1 MNPAWAQIVDVCVSS
16 VLTCVVFAIA
26 VVFVVVV
33 NVVVFA
39 VIVKKLL
46 RRKVSFDVN
55 LP

>member
-33 NVVVFA
+33 NVVV
-39 VIVKKLL
+39 IVKKLL